1 MKIDSKDHEIRDLF
15 AGSYFHIPRF
25 QRPYSWPRENVQDF
39 WDDVVGVQS
48 DDYFLGSMVVYKDKP
63 QRFGVVDGQ
72 QRLTTIIVFLAAL
85 RNALRSNGHE
95 ELARGVQ
102 RMIERENI
110 DNKPEYTLATETSF
124 PFFQEHVQK
133 WGRPELPPKKI
144 SEEVALVDA
153 YNLLTQNMSET
164 LSAIDSDPSI
174 PMQAKDERKLKKLLS
189 IRDAVLG
196 LKVIVVTLENED
208 DAYVIFETLNTRGKN
223 LALADL
229 VKNHLAKHN
238 RTANANVDQFKIKWQ
253 NLVSLLEGS
262 KADLE
267 VDTFIHHFWLSRYP
281 FLPARSVFRTL
292 RKKVGE
298 RDASLFLDNL
308 SNDAVLYRAI
318 HDPLPESWTKQETQ
332 IATSVAGLRLFKV
345 SQHSPC
351 LLALTRAYKAGR
363 IKYGKFQSVVAAIEN
378 FHFLFTAV
386 TSQRSSGGIYTM
398 YATAGRRMEEAKDA
412 KEVQDVLND
421 LVQKL
426 RAKRPSM
433 DEFALHFTELIY
445 TERMSKQRNLAR
457 YVLGRFAA
465 ADHQAVITDTQ
476 NMTIEHLA
484 SQSAMK
490 GQDKVCGQM
499 GNLLLI
505 PSALN
510 ERLRNRPFS
519 DKVQILQDAGVVL
532 SDDLKRASDWGPDQI
547 ASRTK
552 RMAEAAYELH
562 WTV

>member
-85 RNALRSNGHE
+85 RNALRSTGHE

-153 YNLLTQNMSET
+153 YNLLTQNMSDT

-174 PMQAKDERKLKKLLS
+174 PMQAKAERKLTKLLS

-267 VDTFIHHFWLSRYP
+267 VDTFIHHFWLSRFP

-292 RKKVGE
+292 RKKVGQ
-298 RDASLFLDNL
+298 RDASQFLDNL

-318 HDPLPESWTKQETQ
+318 HDPLPESWAKQEIQ

-345 SQHSPC
+345 TQHSPC
-351 LLALTRAYKAGR
+351 LLALARAYKVGR
-363 IKYGKFQSVVAAIEN
+363 LKYGKFQSVVAAIEN

-412 KEVQDVLND
+412 KEIQEVLND
-421 LVQKL
+421 LVEKL

-433 DEFALHFTELIY
+433 DEFALHFTDLIY
-445 TERMSKQRNLAR
+445 TERMSKQRHLAR

-465 ADHQAVITDTQ
+465 ADHQAVIPDTQ

-490 GQDKVCGQM
+490 GQDKICGQM

-510 ERLRNRPFS
+510 ERLRDRPFS
-519 DKVQILQDAGVVL
+519 DKVQILVEAGVAL
-532 SDDLKRASDWGPDQI
+532 SDDLKKASDWGPDEI
-547 ASRTK
+547 AGRTAS
-552 RMAEAAYELH
+552 MAEAAYKLH
-562 WTV
+562 WKI

>member
-1 MKIDSKDHEIRDLF
+1 MTPKNHEIRDLF

-95 ELARGVQ
+95 DLARGVQ

-174 PMQAKDERKLKKLLS
+174 PMQAKDERKLNKLLS

-238 RTANANVDQFKIKWQ
+238 RAANANVDQFKIKWQ
-253 NLVSLLEGS
+253 NLVSRLEGS

-267 VDTFIHHFWLSRYP
+267 VDTFIHHFWLSRFP

-292 RKKVGE
+292 RKKVSE
-298 RDASLFLDNL
+298 RDASQFLDDL
-308 SNDAVLYRAI
+308 SNAAVLYRAI
-318 HDPLPESWTKQETQ
+318 HDPLPESWTKQEAQ

-345 SQHSPC
+345 TQHSPC

-363 IKYGKFQSVVAAIEN
+363 IRYGKFQSVVAAIEN

-398 YATAGRRMEEAKDA
+398 YATAGRRMEEAQEAKD
-412 KEVQDVLND
+412 VQDVLND

-465 ADHQAVITDTQ
+465 ADHQAVIPDTQ

-510 ERLRNRPFS
+510 ERLRNRPFR

-532 SDDLKRASDWGPDQI
+532 SDDLKGASHWGPDQI
-547 ASRTK
+547 AERT
-552 RMAEAAYELH
+552 RTMAEQAYRVH

>member
-95 ELARGVQ
+95 DLARGVQ

-174 PMQAKDERKLKKLLS
+174 PMQAKDERKLNKLLS

-267 VDTFIHHFWLSRYP
+267 VDTFIHHFWLSRFP

-292 RKKVGE
+292 RKKVSE
-298 RDASLFLDNL
+298 RDASQFLDDL

-318 HDPLPESWTKQETQ
+318 HDPLSESWTKQEAQ

-345 SQHSPC
+345 TQHSPC

-363 IKYGKFQSVVAAIEN
+363 IRYGKFQSVVAAIEN

-398 YATAGRRMEEAKDA
+398 YATAGRRMEEAQEAKD
-412 KEVQDVLND
+412 VQDVLND

-465 ADHQAVITDTQ
+465 ADHQAFIPDTQ

-510 ERLRNRPFS
+510 ERLRNRPFR
-519 DKVQILQDAGVVL
+519 DKVEILQDAGVVL
-532 SDDLKRASDWGPDQI
+532 SDDLKGASHWGPDQI
-547 ASRTK
+547 AERT
-552 RMAEAAYELH
+552 RTMAEQAYRVH

>member
-72 QRLTTIIVFLAAL
+72 QRLTTIIIFLATL

-95 ELARGVQ
+95 DLAKGVQ

-133 WGRPELPPKKI
+133 WGTPQLPGKRI
-144 SEEVALVDA
+144 SEEEALVDA
-153 YNLLTQNMSET
+153 YNLLTQNMTET
-164 LSAIDSDPSI
+164 LAAINADPSV
-174 PMQAKDERKLKKLLS
+174 PSQAKEDRKLKKLLS

-196 LKVIVVTLENED
+196 LKVIVVTLDTED

-262 KADLE
+262 KADLD

-298 RDASLFLDNL
+298 RDASQFLDNL
-308 SNDAVLYRAI
+308 SNDATLYRAI
-318 HDPLPESWTKQETQ
+318 HDPLPDSWTKQEGQ
-332 IATSVAGLRLFKV
+332 IATSIAGLRLFKV
-345 SQHSPC
+345 TQHSPC
-351 LLALTRAYKAGR
+351 LLALTRAYRADR
-363 IKYGKFQSVVAAIEN
+363 IKYGKFQAIVAAIEN

-398 YATAGRRMEEAKDA
+398 YATAGRRLEEAKDA
-412 KEVQDVLND
+412 KAVQQVLGD

-426 RAKRPSM
+426 RVKRPSI
-433 DEFALHFTELIY
+433 DEFLLHFTELIY
-445 TERMSKQRNLAR
+445 TMRMSKQRNLAR
-457 YVLGRFAA
+457 YVLGRFAS
-465 ADHQAVITDTQ
+465 ADHQAVVPDTQ

-484 SQSAMK
+484 PQAAMK
-490 GQDKVCGQM
+490 GQDNVCGQM

-505 PSALN
+505 PGQLN
-510 ERLRNRPFS
+510 ERLRDRPFS
-519 DKVQILQDAGVVL
+519 DKLQILQKAGVVL
-532 SDDLKRASDWGPDQI
+532 SDDLKSASDWGPAEI
-547 ASRTK
+547 AKRTEK
-552 RMAEAAYELH
+552 MAVVAYNVH
-562 WTV
+562 WNI

>member
-85 RNALRSNGHE
+85 RNALRDNGHE
-95 ELARGVQ
+95 ELAKGVQ

-133 WGRPELPPKKI
+133 WGRPELPAKKI
-144 SEEVALVDA
+144 SEEAALVDA
-153 YNLLTQNMSET
+153 FNLLTQNMAET
-164 LSAIDSDPSI
+164 LAAIDSDPSI
-174 PMQAKDERKLKKLLS
+174 PIQAKEERKREKLLA

-196 LKVIVVTLENED
+196 LKVIIVTLENED

-238 RTANANVDQFKIKWQ
+238 RAANANVDQFKIKWQ
-253 NLVSLLEGS
+253 NLVSLLDGS
-262 KADLE
+262 KAELN
-267 VDTFIHHFWLSRYP
+267 VDTFIHHFWLSRFP
-281 FLPARSVFRTL
+281 FSPARSVFRTL

-298 RDASLFLDNL
+298 RDASHFLDNL
-308 SNDAVLYRAI
+308 ANDAVLYRAI
-318 HDPLPESWTKQETQ
+318 HDPLPEFWAKQEAQ

-345 SQHSPC
+345 TQHSPC

-363 IKYGKFQSVVAAIEN
+363 IKYGKFQSIVAAIEN

-386 TSQRSSGGIYTM
+386 TSQRSSGGIYNM
-398 YATAGRRMEEAKDA
+398 YATAGRRLEEAKDA
-412 KEVQDVLND
+412 KEIQEVLND
-421 LVQKL
+421 LMQKL

-433 DEFALHFTELIY
+433 DEFVIHFSELIY
-445 TERMSKQRNLAR
+445 TEKMSKQRNLAR

-465 ADHQAVITDTQ
+465 ADHQAVIPDTQ

-484 SQSAMK
+484 SQSSMK

-499 GNLLLI
+499 GNLILI
-505 PSALN
+505 PSTLN

-519 DKVQILQDAGVVL
+519 DKIGLLEAAGVIL
-532 SDDLKRASDWGPDQI
+532 SDDLKNAKDWAADQI
-547 ASRTK
+547 VQRT
-552 RMAEAAYELH
+552 RNMAEKAYKVL
-562 WTV
+562 WTL